1 MSATAAGSGVATLL
15 VVHHSPGTALPA
27 MVDAALAGSRSDGLE
42 RLRVTAVSALEV
54 TSADVLG
61 AAGYLLATPANLGYM
76 SGALKHAFDT
86 TYNDALNATRG
97 RPYGVLVHGESDT
110 EGALL
115 GIRKI
120 VAGLAWRAVAEPVSV
135 IGSVEGRLDDCR
147 ELGAVVAASTLGY

>member
-27 MVDAALAGSRSDGLE
+27 MVDAA
-42 RLRVTAVSALEV
+42 AVISALEV
-54 TSADVLG
+54 TSSDVLG

-86 TYNDALNATRG
+86 TYNDALDRTQG

-110 EGALL
+110 DGALI
-115 GIRKI
+115 GIQKI
-120 VAGLAWRAVAEPVSV
+120 VTGLAWRAVAEP
-135 IGSVEGRLDDCR
+135 
-147 ELGAVVAASTLGY
+147 